1 MILHYKAE
9 KNPEARTHGNSSS
22 SWDWGVWHRPL
33 VQVVTWWGWYDCW
46 SLDWGSWRASGLTT
60 GLAGLD
66 LRSCEHSGE
75 VSSVCLVCQHWN
87 PISRQPKTL
96 WWNVICLLWLEG
108 LMETLLCSVSVCLVR
123 CYKPTVMC
131 KQKWLDLKSLQNL
144 ASSLCCQSGTRGHS
158 WMWAS
163 LLTLFSY
170 EDRVSLRD
178 WWLSHIN
185 IGLLLITVLPSDLG
199 LFPEDD

>member
-9 KNPEARTHGNSSS
+9 KNSKARTHRNSSS

-75 VSSVCLVCQHWN
+75 VSSVGLVCQHWN

-96 WWNVICLLWLEG
+96 WWSVICLLWLEG
-108 LMETLLCSVSVCLVR
+108 QRESLLCSVSVCLVW
-123 CYKPTVMC
+123 CYKPTMMC
-131 KQKWLDLKSLQNL
+131 KQKRFNLKSLQNL
-144 ASSLCCQSGTRGHS
+144 ASDFSVLFAVSQAHEVIAEYELHS
-158 WMWAS
+158 W
-163 LLTLFSY
+163 LYLFMKT
-170 EDRVSLRD
+170 EQAWGIGGD
-178 WWLSHIN
+178 HI
-185 IGLLLITVLPSDLG
+185 TSV
-199 LFPEDD
+199 FFW